1 MLLSHKKN
9 KNRSLPIIQ
18 LKNDLKVNLPNIKN
32 MINPQAKEQ
41 LLPNYITPNIYPTIT
56 IMDNIKRRS
65 QHRNYHIIYKKSNSL
80 LKSEKQ
86 NKFKDFEN
94 IKIFKGKIVEI
105 SNNKECDNR
114 NENELKISNE
124 FKKRNLYLFRNNCCY
139 SCRMDKDDIFSIRF
153 NKKPQENM
161 KQKVIHII
169 NNQINQE
176 NTEFKYPRMICIL
189 KRNNFL
195 HDEIMTQP
203 WKYPDLFA
211 K

>member
-32 MINPQAKEQ
+32 MINPQSKEQ
-41 LLPNYITPNIYPTIT
+41 LLQNYITPNIYPTIT

-65 QHRNYHIIYKKSNSL
+65 QHRNYHINYKKSNSL
-80 LKSEKQ
+80 IKSEKQ

-153 NKKPQENM
+153 NKKPHKN
-161 KQKVIHII
+161 
-169 NNQINQE
+169 
-176 NTEFKYPRMICIL
+176 R
-189 KRNNFL
+189 
-195 HDEIMTQP
+195 
-203 WKYPDLFA
+203 
-211 K
+211 